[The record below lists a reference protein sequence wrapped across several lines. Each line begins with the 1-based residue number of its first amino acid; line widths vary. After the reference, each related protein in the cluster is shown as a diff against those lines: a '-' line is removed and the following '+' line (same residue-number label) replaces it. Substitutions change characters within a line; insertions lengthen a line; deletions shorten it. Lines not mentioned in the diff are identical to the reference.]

1 MKKGAKPVARADE
14 IIRPLAGLSKV
25 QPIRAQADKSPLVD
39 IAVRQNQK
47 NDGKNR
53 IECPG
58 LHESGFGVKEMYL
71 VYQVLPVGLTG
82 IVDPDSPLEGLH
94 GTQA

>member
-1 MKKGAKPVARADE
+1 MKKGTKPVACVDE
-14 IIRPLAGLSKV
+14 IICPLAGLIKV
-25 QPIRAQADKSPLVD
+25 KVIRAQAGKDPLVN

-47 NDGKNR
+47 NDQKNR
-53 IECPG
+53 IECQG
-58 LHESGFGVKEMYL
+58 LSENRFGLKEMYL

-94 GTQA
+94 GTRA